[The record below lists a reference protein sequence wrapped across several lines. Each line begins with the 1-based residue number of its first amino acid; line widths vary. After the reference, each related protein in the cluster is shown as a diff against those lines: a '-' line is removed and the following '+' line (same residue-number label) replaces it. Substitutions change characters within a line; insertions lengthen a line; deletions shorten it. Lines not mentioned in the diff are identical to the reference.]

1 MKLRNL
7 LVQAFYYGV
16 LEFFGRA
23 VFEKYFKN
31 EMYTLFLL

>member
-7 LVQAFYYGV
+7 LLETFYYCV
-16 LEFFGRA
+16 LQFFGRA
-23 VFEKYFKN
+23 VFEKYLKN